1 MNTLA
6 NSPVSGHE
14 PALSVKP
21 VLATVTDIAT
31 AVAQQPQ
38 ASAWHKAMDTLAT
51 IYAYGL
57 LGFGLFFPWLLAA
70 WHAFYGSAAH

>member
-6 NSPVSGHE
+6 NSPVTGHV
-14 PALSVKP
+14 PAVSVKP
-21 VLATVTDIAT
+21 VIATVTDIAA
-31 AVAQQPQ
+31 AVVPKPRA
-38 ASAWHKAMDTLAT
+38 AAWRKAMDTLVT

-70 WHAFYGSAAH
+70 WYAVFGSAAH